1 MSSVTHTFLSALGF
15 FFVYA
20 IIQSV
25 ISTPKI
31 KRIYLLY
38 ATYLSFIF
46 IYFFL
51 KEFTPPDSG
60 VDIGN
65 IDVETFLTS
74 AIIATYL
81 FFAKAFFYGRESYQY
96 FRAIAN
102 AGLYAVLLCLVIE
115 QLLDYFNVPPI
126 NLIEGFLRGILAL
139 MGIYAITITYI
150 KAPQDRNIS
159 RYFIFGNYLVLF
171 GIIVSASLTITGSSM
186 HNFRP
191 DYNQYA
197 MWIKTFEL
205 LPVQI
210 AIILEMFC
218 FSIAIVKLQLI
229 LPKNHVETLPTFNS
243 TKEGSIIQ
251 KIAFKTSTGFE
262 VIKKQDI
269 ILIEGGGNS
278 ANFVK
283 IYIEGNQSP
292 ISVLHTLAN
301 CLNLLSDEQNTF
313 IQPHKSFIINIQK
326 LKSLNKDKDGVEV
339 LLMCNKK
346 EIPIP
351 RGKKEVIKKLLK
363 LS

>member
-31 KRIYLLY
+31 KLIYLLY

-115 QLLDYFNVPPI
+115 QLLD
-126 NLIEGFLRGILAL
+126 
-139 MGIYAITITYI
+139 
-150 KAPQDRNIS
+150 
-159 RYFIFGNYLVLF
+159 
-171 GIIVSASLTITGSSM
+171 
-186 HNFRP
+186 
-191 DYNQYA
+191 
-197 MWIKTFEL
+197 
-205 LPVQI
+205 
-210 AIILEMFC
+210 
-218 FSIAIVKLQLI
+218 
-229 LPKNHVETLPTFNS
+229 
-243 TKEGSIIQ
+243 
-251 KIAFKTSTGFE
+251 
-262 VIKKQDI
+262 
-269 ILIEGGGNS
+269 
-278 ANFVK
+278 
-283 IYIEGNQSP
+283 
-292 ISVLHTLAN
+292 
-301 CLNLLSDEQNTF
+301 
-313 IQPHKSFIINIQK
+313 
-326 LKSLNKDKDGVEV
+326 
-339 LLMCNKK
+339 
-346 EIPIP
+346 
-351 RGKKEVIKKLLK
+351 
-363 LS
+363 